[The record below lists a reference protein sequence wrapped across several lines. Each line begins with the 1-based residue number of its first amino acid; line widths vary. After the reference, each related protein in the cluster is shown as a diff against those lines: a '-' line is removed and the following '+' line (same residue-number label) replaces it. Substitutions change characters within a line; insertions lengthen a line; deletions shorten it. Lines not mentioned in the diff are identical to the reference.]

1 MHLVEDTDRLALT
14 AKAKRQLFLFGLYD
28 LLPDQALEKTVSE
41 ESHVPERMKAYQ
53 VSVMGDKTI
62 PL

>member
-1 MHLVEDTDRLALT
+1 MHLVEDTEGLSLR
-14 AKAKRQLFLFGLYD
+14 AKSKRQFCLSGLYD
-28 LLPDQALEKTVSE
+28 LLLDQALEKTISE

-53 VSVMGDKTI
+53 RSVRGDKTI